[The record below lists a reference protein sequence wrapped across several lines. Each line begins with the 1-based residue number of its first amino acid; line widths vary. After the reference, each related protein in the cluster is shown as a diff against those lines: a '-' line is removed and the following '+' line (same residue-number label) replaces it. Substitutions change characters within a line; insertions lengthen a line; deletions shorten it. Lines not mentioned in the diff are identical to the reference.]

1 MHANIQTSA
10 NECKEGGGGGGGYE
24 ESCRDVCVAAEQ
36 DTPSHWRLL
45 TETRSECSFV
55 SFCGG
60 HAHQDHK
67 YHPSC
72 WTHPLS
78 PIRLEAFLKSHQI
91 YKHQISS
98 FMTPK
103 SPHICNGISNTRHRE
118 MTHAEAWQAV
128 SVQSKHDWFS
138 RLPGESVQSIRD
150 SVRHLNT
157 WWICTLAWLSY
168 SWNATRIEV
177 KLHRNGKWLFKIVLG
192 DTTFLR
198 FDLITF
204 SLKHQSTKRLLV
216 ISYLHFFFSKADY
229 FSF

>member
-1 MHANIQTSA
+1 MDKDPSLIRRSGGRVVHIAQGKRAKAGSRASWRLPDSPKGDNQSHRIKITWQHGQNRSHPLLGQSSNACACMHANIQTSA

-128 SVQSKHDWFS
+128 SVQSKHD
-138 RLPGESVQSIRD
+138 
-150 SVRHLNT
+150 
-157 WWICTLAWLSY
+157 
-168 SWNATRIEV
+168 
-177 KLHRNGKWLFKIVLG
+177 
-192 DTTFLR
+192 
-198 FDLITF
+198 
-204 SLKHQSTKRLLV
+204 
-216 ISYLHFFFSKADY
+216 
-229 FSF
+229 